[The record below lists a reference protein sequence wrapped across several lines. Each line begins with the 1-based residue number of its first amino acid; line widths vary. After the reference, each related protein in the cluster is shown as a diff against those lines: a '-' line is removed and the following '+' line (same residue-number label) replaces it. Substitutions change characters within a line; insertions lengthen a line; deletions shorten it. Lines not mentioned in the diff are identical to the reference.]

1 MIVNVVFRPGAE
13 YIYRYETEALTGIK
27 TVSDQLSGVKVR
39 STVKIQIHRDGTTL
53 LKVCSPTCR
62 SNAGVHYWI
71 NIPSS
76 PGASLGLHKTRGSRP
91 WTEELWVESSAVNAC
106 RGAERSGWGIVLHTF
121 GWIRR
126 DCVLYRENV
135 SIFAVKNASFGAS
148 SVIFFFRWFTWIEWH
163 CLNWM
168 ELLRHTVTVVFWWR
182 FRLIWN
188 SNHHESANQTRGQR
202 LDTRGSCATFTG
214 LTTPLFL
221 ATNNFIWGR
230 FRFNLAIYKR

>member
-148 SVIFFFRWFTWIEWH
+148 SVIFFSDDLLELNGTAWIEWN
-163 CLNWM
+163 CLGIQW
-168 ELLRHTVTVVFWWR
+168 LLCFGDVFVSSEILITTSLPI
-182 FRLIWN
+182 RLVA
-188 SNHHESANQTRGQR
+188 S
-202 LDTRGSCATFTG
+202 G
-214 LTTPLFL
+214 LTPVAVAQLS
-221 ATNNFIWGR
+221 R
-230 FRFNLAIYKR
+230 V